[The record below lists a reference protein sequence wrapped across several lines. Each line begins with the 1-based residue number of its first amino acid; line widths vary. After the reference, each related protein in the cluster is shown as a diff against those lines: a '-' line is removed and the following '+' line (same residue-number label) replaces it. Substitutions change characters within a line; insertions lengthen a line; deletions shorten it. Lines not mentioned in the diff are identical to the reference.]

1 MKYVIDYHL
10 LGTTKIKNYH
20 KICKREKSW
29 ENPKKQ
35 KKLDEVNME
44 ELGFSR
50 STKLFASENLNA
62 HFRELAWRCRYL
74 KREKLIHS
82 FKYQNEAFFIAIKEE
97 SKEKLKIKNN
107 KELFYYIYVFFSQK
121 ALKEKSN
128 IIFLGFITLPP
139 FFICLHWISLALKCK
154 IYNGSQKLWIRKL
167 YVQKSKFKRR

>member
-1 MKYVIDYHL
+1 
-10 LGTTKIKNYH
+10 
-20 KICKREKSW
+20 
-29 ENPKKQ
+29 
-35 KKLDEVNME
+35 ME

-62 HFRELAWRCRYL
+62 HFRELAWRCRSL

-82 FKYQNEAFFIAIKEE
+82 FKYQNEALFIAIKEE

-139 FFICLHWISLALKCK
+139 FFICLH
-154 IYNGSQKLWIRKL
+154 
-167 YVQKSKFKRR
+167 